1 MVVITSILPI
11 VTGKLQR
18 EIKQSKPFESLEEEV
33 ILNLARTAEYLGS
46 RAAEVFKRADLTGT
60 QYNALRILRGA
71 GSEGLSCREI
81 GERMVTTVPDV
92 TRLLDRLEG
101 RGLISRERPAHN
113 RRQVITRVTDEGL
126 RLLAELDEP
135 VDESNRRLAGH
146 LGEKQL
152 KTLNRLLEALRG
164 ERA

>member
-1 MVVITSILPI
+1 MTTILVSVTSR
-11 VTGKLQR
+11 LQK
-18 EIKQSKPFESLEEEV
+18 EIKQTKPFSSLEEEV
-33 ILNLARTAEYLGS
+33 ILNLARTNEYLGS
-46 RAAEVFKRADLTGT
+46 RASEVFKRADLTGT

-71 GSEGLSCREI
+71 GPEGLSCREI

-92 TRLLDRLEG
+92 TRLLDRLEA

-113 RRQVITRVTDEGL
+113 RRQVITRVTEAGL
-126 RLLAELDEP
+126 LLLSELDEP
-135 VDESNRRLAGH
+135 VKESHRRLAGH

-164 ERA
+164 E

>member
-1 MVVITSILPI
+1 MTSILSD
-11 VTGKLQR
+11 VASRLQR

-33 ILNLARTAEYLGS
+33 ILNLARTAEYLGA
-46 RAAEVFKRADLTGT
+46 RASEVFKRSDLTGT
-60 QYNALRILRGA
+60 QYNVLRILRGA
-71 GSEGLSCREI
+71 GPEGLSCREI

-92 TRLLDRLEG
+92 TRLLDRLEA
-101 RGLISRERPAHN
+101 RGLVSRERPAHN

-126 RLLAELDEP
+126 RLLAELDGP
-135 VDESNRRLAGH
+135 VVESHRRLAGH

-164 ERA
+164 EQA

>member
-1 MVVITSILPI
+1 MGPA
-11 VTGKLQR
+11 GGG
-18 EIKQSKPFESLEEEV
+18 EEEV
-33 ILNLARTAEYLGS
+33 YLSMLRTVERLSRGVAETLAGAE
-46 RAAEVFKRADLTGT
+46 LTPT

-92 TRLLDRLEG
+92 TRLLDRLEA

-135 VDESNRRLAGH
+135 VAESHRRLAGH

-164 ERA
+164 E

>member
-1 MVVITSILPI
+1 MTTILIDVVSR
-11 VTGKLQR
+11 LQK
-18 EIKQSKPFESLEEEV
+18 ELKQTKPFESLEEEV

-71 GSEGLSCREI
+71 GPEGLSCREI

-92 TRLLDRLEG
+92 TRLLDRLEA

-113 RRQVITRVTDEGL
+113 RRQVITRVTNEGL
-126 RLLAELDEP
+126 RLLAELDVP
-135 VDESNRRLAGH
+135 VVESHRRLAGH

-152 KTLNRLLEALRG
+152 KTLNRLLESLRG
-164 ERA
+164 EHA

>member
-1 MVVITSILPI
+1 MTSILAD
-11 VTGKLQR
+11 VASRLQR
-18 EIKQSKPFESLEEEV
+18 EIKQTKPFGSLEEEV
-33 ILNLARTAEYLGS
+33 ILNLTRTAEYLGS
-46 RAAEVFKRADLTGT
+46 RADLTGT
-60 QYNALRILRGA
+60 QDNALRILRGA
-71 GSEGLSCREI
+71 GPEGLSCREI

-92 TRLLDRLEG
+92 TRLLDRLEA

-135 VDESNRRLAGH
+135 VGESHRRLAGH

-164 ERA
+164 VQP